1 MKATVKSVR
10 LTQNG
15 DINVLLNDAKIIGR
29 RKSGDN
35 YVIAEDDNF
44 TVSIAQWRKSLH
56 SCVTGVDFNT
66 MTVQDAIN
74 VVLDCTDANR
84 RIAAATV
91 LLKDAIID
99 VEPTEFAAGEEI
111 AEGYVAKHDG
121 VKYDI
126 TSIVLSGTACNILK
140 LQWAQT
146 MGLSPEFMAFV

>member
-1 MKATVKSVR
+1 MKATIKTVR

-29 RKSGDN
+29 RKQGDA

-44 TVSIAQWRKSLH
+44 TISIAQWRKSLH

-66 MTVQDAIN
+66 MSVQDAMN
-74 VVLDCTDANR
+74 VVLDCADANR

-91 LLKDAIID
+91 LLKDAVIE
-99 VEPTEFAAGEEI
+99 VEPVEFAAGEEI

-126 TSIVLSGTACNILK
+126 AAVVLSGAACNILK

-146 MGLSPEFMAFV
+146 MGLSPDFIQFV